1 MQVVDRTKDTSLR
14 LQSIGRVTRVI
25 DVIVDRNQI
34 YVFYFTIFIVT
45 QDVFLVRQRMS
56 EKGLDITVIRWVV
69 VVILFVFS
77 IKRLIVVRNLGNT
90 SRHIRWKRVHDLRL
104 NIQLLPRKN
113 NPEKKIVLITTVNS
127 DFPANERHTNLKE
140 RHL

>member
-56 EKGLDITVIRWVV
+56 EKGLDITVIR
-69 VVILFVFS
+69 
-77 IKRLIVVRNLGNT
+77 
-90 SRHIRWKRVHDLRL
+90 
-104 NIQLLPRKN
+104 
-113 NPEKKIVLITTVNS
+113 
-127 DFPANERHTNLKE
+127 
-140 RHL
+140 